1 MKYFPGN
8 KLYTSPICLND
19 AVYCNLVSDSTSN
32 NTFPLIATLGVQM
45 SLVFQHS
52 LSTFS
57 WSLFEGALIN
67 NKVMLGKSKFVTSD
81 PTRVVTSQ
89 IWYVKNEFLKRRRL
103 NLNVFYIQLSDENLK
118 FSKMLPDYQMGNL
131 KSPFYIQL
139 SNGIGSWLLQP
150 FHS

>member
-1 MKYFPGN
+1 MIYFPGN
-8 KLYTSPICLND
+8 KLYTSPIRLKD

-52 LSTFS
+52 LSALS

-67 NKVMLGKSKFVTSD
+67 NKVMVGKSIFVTSD

-89 IWYVKNEFLKRRRL
+89 I
-103 NLNVFYIQLSDENLK
+103 
-118 FSKMLPDYQMGNL
+118 
-131 KSPFYIQL
+131 
-139 SNGIGSWLLQP
+139 
-150 FHS
+150 

>member
-19 AVYCNLVSDSTSN
+19 AVYCNLVSDSTSKI
-32 NTFPLIATLGVQM
+32 TFPLMTTLGVQM

-52 LSTFS
+52 LSALS

-89 IWYVKNEFLKRRRL
+89 I
-103 NLNVFYIQLSDENLK
+103 
-118 FSKMLPDYQMGNL
+118 
-131 KSPFYIQL
+131 
-139 SNGIGSWLLQP
+139 
-150 FHS
+150 